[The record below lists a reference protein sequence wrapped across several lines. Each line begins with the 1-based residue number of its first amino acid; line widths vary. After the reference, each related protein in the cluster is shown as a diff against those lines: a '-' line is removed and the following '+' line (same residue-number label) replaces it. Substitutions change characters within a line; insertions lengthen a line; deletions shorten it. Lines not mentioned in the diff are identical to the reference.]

1 MTRLI
6 AIDFDQNGNPQ
17 SMKEVGDGQAIS
29 LDLPQYQ
36 DEASAKTG
44 GLIKGDWYQD
54 SNGVVKIVQ

>member
-1 MTRLI
+1 MGQQDFIMTRLI

-36 DEASAKTG
+36 DEASAKND
-44 GLIKGDWYQD
+44 GLVAEGKD
-54 SNGVVKIVQ
+54 